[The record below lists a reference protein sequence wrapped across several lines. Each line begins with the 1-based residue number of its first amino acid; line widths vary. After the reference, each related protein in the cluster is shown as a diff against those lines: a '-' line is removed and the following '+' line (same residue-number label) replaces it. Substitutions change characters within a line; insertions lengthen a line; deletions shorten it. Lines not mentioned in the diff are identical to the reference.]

1 MLKVDRVSLGTTICQ
16 RFTNVSCLRSHHK
29 EKTGTRSIPEVKP
42 CRARDSTW
50 MVDRLEIPRIVD
62 SLLLVFLFLL
72 HDENDFSCFQR
83 CVVFVKQREN
93 QIVLTIGA
101 LLHYTDVEL

>member
-1 MLKVDRVSLGTTICQ
+1 
-16 RFTNVSCLRSHHK
+16 
-29 EKTGTRSIPEVKP
+29 
-42 CRARDSTW
+42 

-62 SLLLVFLFLL
+62 SLLLVFSFVLL
-72 HDENDFSCFQR
+72 HDEMTLAVSKDALC
-83 CVVFVKQREN
+83 FVKQREN